1 MRGEP
6 KDQHRRLIF
15 YTIYNKTL
23 KLPKKRTCFQF
34 NFNFDTDNSIAM
46 RDPAITNTLEALLGA
61 IYTSLPFL
69 MHFFIYYIYK
79 AAMLIMNVNCLSRL
93 NNFVFLELTW
103 RYHRFNNSFVQ
114 FKVFLLFCY
123 FLCFCGVIKLT

>member
-1 MRGEP
+1 MCGEP
-6 KDQHRRLIF
+6 KDQLRRLIF

-61 IYTSLPFL
+61 IYTSMPFL
-69 MHFFIYYIYK
+69 MHFFINYIYK

-103 RYHRFNNSFVQ
+103 RYHRFNNSFVTTCSYAT
-114 FKVFLLFCY
+114 FFLFVL
-123 FLCFCGVIKLT
+123 